1 MNSISQKNLELFSKL
16 SGDFN
21 PLHLDQEFAKI
32 LIMAIKLSMEFIKFF

>member
-21 PLHLDQEFAKI
+21 PLHLDQKFAKNSYYGDQVI
-32 LIMAIKLSMEFIKFF
+32 YGFIKFF

>member
-21 PLHLDQEFAKI
+21 PLHL
-32 LIMAIKLSMEFIKFF
+32 